1 MYKVRYY
8 EQTLIEVKNMKD
20 KYENKNSILLSNY
33 LTIYS
38 PKPRSRIKYYSNCVL
53 FAFFRISNNNRNFV
67 K

>member
-20 KYENKNSILLSNY
+20 KYEKKNKL
-33 LTIYS
+33 
-38 PKPRSRIKYYSNCVL
+38 KPRSKIKYYSNCVL